1 MHPSAQR
8 WSDMA
13 KQPNTGLADDLNAE
27 GSAKDGLSV
36 DDLNAGDN
44 TQVKQPLSKTDDAE
58 SSVDDD
64 GGDEKSE
71 DTQSQE
77 YVVLKGNCI
86 RHDGE
91 MYRENMRIPVTGKDA
106 ERLLQS
112 GVIADV
118 DVLRKRVLAS
128 QPSVSVTTG

>member
-1 MHPSAQR
+1 
-8 WSDMA
+8 MA

-44 TQVKQPLSKTDDAE
+44 TQEKQPLSKTDDAE
-58 SSVDDD
+58 LSVDDD
-64 GGDEKSE
+64 GGDEKSG
-71 DTQSQE
+71 DTESQE
-77 YVVLKGNCI
+77 YVVLKGYCI

>member
-1 MHPSAQR
+1 
-8 WSDMA
+8 MA

-44 TQVKQPLSKTDDAE
+44 TQEKQPLSKTDDAE
-58 SSVDDD
+58 LSVDDD
-64 GGDEKSE
+64 GGDEKYG
-71 DTQSQE
+71 DTESQE

>member
-44 TQVKQPLSKTDDAE
+44 TQEKQPLSKTDDAE
-58 SSVDDD
+58 LSVDDD

-71 DTQSQE
+71 DTDSQE

>member
-44 TQVKQPLSKTDDAE
+44 TQEKQPLSKTDD
-58 SSVDDD
+58 
-64 GGDEKSE
+64 GGDEKSG
-71 DTQSQE
+71 DTESQE